1 MTQGLRAYD
10 ADLGTEPLGEL
21 WRLEHAGRALR
32 CVLTT
37 HTLERGLLW
46 SDMVVVLTNGRVA
59 HTGAS
64 ARVTLPELRALYADA
79 GRSGR

>member
-37 HTLERGLLW
+37 HTLGWELKVWAGEEFSR
-46 SDMVVVLTNGRVA
+46 SQVCKTQDDVFDV
-59 HTGAS
+59 S
-64 ARVTLPELRALYADA
+64 AAWRAEAIA
-79 GRSGR
+79 KGWTA